1 MTYFSGGGGEG
12 FLIDPG
18 LLCREFLCCVFEIFL
33 VNEGL
38 RVSRDSRKV
47 TELVDILRLTREPP
61 PYVPEGEISPALL
74 SMLDIRVMGWSTTTD
89 ILDFLADELSP
100 SSPSLALTLVLDPSP
115 IVFVSPGKYSF
126 LVA

>member
-1 MTYFSGGGGEG
+1 MTYFSGGGGDG

-18 LLCREFLCCVFEIFL
+18 FLWTEFLFVKEFVL
-33 VNEGL
+33 AKEGM
-38 RVSRDSRKV
+38 RRSRDSRKV
-47 TELVDILRLTREPP
+47 TELVDIFRLALEPLS
-61 PYVPEGEISPALL
+61 YMPEGEISPALL
-74 SMLDIRVMGWSTTTD
+74 SILDIRVMGWSTTTD

-100 SSPSLALTLVLDPSP
+100 SSPSLALTLVPDPSP